1 MNKCQNAFQD
11 LKVYLTTAPLLSP
24 SILGEKLYLYLAMF
38 PHVVSSAL
46 IREEGKVQKPVLLYK
61 PGIKGGKRTI
71 SYDGKVGIWTDNSFQ
86 VAKTLLPGSCHQ
98 YFDRSSIQE
107 GNEQVGNCRMTD
119 PMGYRA

>member
-46 IREEGKVQKPVLLYK
+46 IMEEGKVQKPILLYK

-86 VAKTLLPGSCHQ
+86 EAKTLLPGSCHQ

-107 GNEQVGNCRMTD
+107 GNEQVGNCRITD
-119 PMGYRA
+119 PMGYRV